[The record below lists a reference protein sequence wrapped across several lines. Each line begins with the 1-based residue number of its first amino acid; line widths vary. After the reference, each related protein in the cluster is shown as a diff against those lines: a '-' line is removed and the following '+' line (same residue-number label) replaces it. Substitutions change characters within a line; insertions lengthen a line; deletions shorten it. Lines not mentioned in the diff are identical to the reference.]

1 MTSLARKLAV
11 AAVLASSIPAAAL
24 AHDDC
29 EHGGRDGDHRLAV
42 FVPPVAPPP
51 AYAPVNEFPVSAAAP
66 HWREGA
72 RRERRIHELRAELRA
87 LDARRAEAYARF
99 GGNPWRL
106 RRFDRWYAFRR
117 AEIERR
123 LNELAYVAWR

>member
-1 MTSLARKLAV
+1 MTSRFSKLFV
-11 AAVLASSIPAAAL
+11 AAVLASSVPAAAL
-24 AHDDC
+24 AHDDDC
-29 EHGGRDGDHRLAV
+29 DHGDRDRDHRPVV
-42 FVPPVAPPP
+42 FVPPAPV
-51 AYAPVNEFPVSAAAP
+51 YAPVNGYPAP
-66 HWREGA
+66 YAVYGREGGW
-72 RRERRIHELRAELRA
+72 RERRVHELRAELRE
-87 LDARRAEAYARF
+87 LDARRAEAYERF

>member
-24 AHDDC
+24 AHDGDC
-29 EHGGRDGDHRLAV
+29 DRGDRDGDHRPALY
-42 FVPPVAPPP
+42 VPPVALPP
-51 AYAPVNEFPVSAAAP
+51 AYAPVNEYPAPAAP
-66 HWREGA
+66 YYREGGW
-72 RRERRIHELRAELRA
+72 RGRRIHELRAELRE
-87 LDARRAEAYARF
+87 LDARRAEAYARY

-117 AEIERR
+117 AELERR

>member
-11 AAVLASSIPAAAL
+11 VAVLTSSIPAAAL
-24 AHDDC
+24 AHDGDC
-29 EHGGRDGDHRLAV
+29 EHRDGDHRPAV
-42 FVPPVAPPP
+42 FVPPAPPP
-51 AYAPVNEFPVSAAAP
+51 AYAYPAPAAP
-66 HWREGA
+66 YWREGGW
-72 RRERRIHELRAELRA
+72 RERRIHELRAELRE

-123 LNELAYVAWR
+123 LNELAYYAWR